1 MSKKINLPKTIKYD
15 LEGYRGYGEVDFQL
29 EIIKYAD
36 GRVGGF
42 YLHHGA
48 EYGVYAEICDSE
60 EEVREKLAHLLKI
73 DGYID

>member
-1 MSKKINLPKTIKYD
+1 MSKKIKLPKTIKYD
-15 LEGYRGYGEVDFQL
+15 LKGYRGCFEVDFQL
-29 EIIKYAD
+29 EIKKFDD

-48 EYGVYAEICDSE
+48 EYGLYVEICDSE
-60 EEVREKLAHLLKI
+60 EEVRERLAHLLKI

>member
-1 MSKKINLPKTIKYD
+1 MSKKIKLPKTIRYN
-15 LEGYRGYGEVDFQL
+15 LNGYRGCFEVDFQL
-29 EIIKYAD
+29 EIIKYDD

-42 YLHHGA
+42 YHHHGA
-48 EYGVYAEICDSE
+48 EYGLYAEICDSE

>member
-1 MSKKINLPKTIKYD
+1 MSKKIKLPKTIKYD
-15 LEGYRGYGEVDFQL
+15 LVGYRGYGKVDFQL
-29 EIIKYAD
+29 EIIEFDD

-42 YLHHGA
+42 YIHHGA
-48 EYGVYAEICDSE
+48 EYGLYAEICDSE